1 MINFTKIKIKS
12 NNLGE
17 ESLVPDFKGG
27 GSVPNLS
34 IKTDSP
40 LACLQALTKE
50 WSKAFCHT
58 LTKRF

>member
-27 GSVPNLS
+27 GSVPNFKYKNGFTPSMLKS
-34 IKTDSP
+34 FN
-40 LACLQALTKE
+40 E
-50 WSKAFCHT
+50 GMV
-58 LTKRF
+58 